1 VSKMTTLEHVIH
13 HELFSLRAKA
23 ILGISPQGAG
33 TFRSIPCDISAQERG
48 ALSPYNSD
56 EPESP

>member
-1 VSKMTTLEHVIH
+1 MNYFPLEPRRYWGLV
-13 HELFSLRAKA
+13 
-23 ILGISPQGAG
+23 PQGAG